1 MKDESD
7 LIFQLMKETYT
18 SNSEGSEADT
28 PVLHDEPDFFQDSL
42 YSPYR
47 IEGYKE
53 VLRIHHSAGIIDIPL
68 GLKIFSDEEFIYRW
82 RDAQNF
88 YSEHKIIDETFK
100 DVISN
105 HFFVDVDA
113 FAIFEMNG
121 YEYAV
126 FYEATHRERI
136 LDKILNLEQVEEEF
150 KFSA

>member
-18 SNSEGSEADT
+18 ESSDVDV
-28 PVLHDEPDFFQDSL
+28 PVTHDESDFFQDSL
-42 YSPYR
+42 YTPYKT
-47 IEGYKE
+47 EGFRE
-53 VLRIHHSAGIIDIPL
+53 LLRIHHPSGAIDVPL

-88 YSEHKIIDETFK
+88 YSEHKIIDDTFK
-100 DVISN
+100 SVISN

-121 YEYAV
+121 DEYAV
-126 FYEATHRERI
+126 FYEASHRERI
-136 LDKILNLEQVEEEF
+136 LEKILNLEQIEEEF